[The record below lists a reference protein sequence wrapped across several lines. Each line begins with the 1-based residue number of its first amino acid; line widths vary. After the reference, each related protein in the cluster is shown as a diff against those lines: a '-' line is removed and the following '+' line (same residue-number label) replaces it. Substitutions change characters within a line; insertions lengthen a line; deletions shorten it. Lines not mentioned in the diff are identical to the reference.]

1 MVFTVFGATN
11 GNNNNDPDCNKTC
24 DKIIEPQ
31 LEDKIYNNTQHSLY
45 PRDREFR
52 ENFQNLSFVPS
63 FAIFQVFSKPRVGIP
78 TYALKIII
86 KTKTNHSKYLFIII
100 RVN

>member
-31 LEDKIYNNTQHSLY
+31 LEDKIYHNTQHSLY
-45 PRDREFR
+45 PRDRGLEKIFKIYPLFPPLLFFKFFPSR
-52 ENFQNLSFVPS
+52 ELASL
-63 FAIFQVFSKPRVGIP
+63 P
-78 TYALKIII
+78 T
-86 KTKTNHSKYLFIII
+86 H
-100 RVN
+100 